1 MRFARAAAMST
12 LRSSEPIESET
23 PVTWMTRAPGRA
35 FARTAS
41 VESLRMPAALNAF
54 ERGLKKALL
63 RSGELA
69 PGARSMSSC
78 SARGSWST
86 ETPSSEST

>member
-12 LRSSEPIESET
+12 LRSSEPMESET

-41 VESLRMPAALNAF
+41 VESLRMPAALKAF
-54 ERGLKKALL
+54 EDDADKALAEVL
-63 RSGELA
+63 EVA
-69 PGARSMSSC
+69 GAHLPKS
-78 SARGSWST
+78 
-86 ETPSSEST
+86 